1 MQKLLANYL
10 FQYKN
15 CALPQIGT
23 LNIKFESAALEMG
36 VQKIHAPLN
45 KIIFT
50 NEITDSK
57 SLTEYIAANKNISF
71 DEAAYQLKN
80 ISTEILNLKDGQ
92 EFLLDNVG
100 AFTRSPNNKLLFT
113 EVKEEAFFAPS
124 VYAERVIHPDDSH
137 SILVGDKETDRNS
150 MTEFFTDSVPVEK
163 DKWWI
168 WAIVIFILSAVM
180 IFIYLNDDIKNS
192 SFGVSHKYEIS
203 KPTTQYKN
211 IP

>member
-23 LNIKFESAALEMG
+23 LHIKTESAALEMG
-36 VQKIHAPLN
+36 VQKIHAPIN
-45 KIIFT
+45 KIIFS
-50 NEITDSK
+50 NEITNSK
-57 SLTEYIAANKNISF
+57 NVTEYIAASKNISF

-80 ISTEILNLKDGQ
+80 ISSEILNLKEGQ

-100 AFTRSPNNKLLFT
+100 VFTKSQNNKLLFE
-113 EVKEEAFFAPS
+113 EVKEIEIFTPS

-150 MTEFFTDSVPVEK
+150 MTEFFTDSVAIEK

-168 WAIVIFILSAVM
+168 WALVIFVASAVM
-180 IFIYLNDDIKNS
+180 ILIYLNGDNKNS
-192 SFGVSHKYEIS
+192 SFGISHKYEIS
-203 KPTTQYKN
+203 KPTNQYNN